1 MAQTPIAFDHH
12 PADPQV
18 GFDIG
23 WDHAHHGLVPPPAQ
37 LHEGNP
43 LYRGWQA
50 GKSCFGPRTRGASRL
65 VRQWL
70 QLRLHAWQ
78 RGRVFELAQ
87 VTPHYLGQLDVLRC
101 PITRRALQ
109 PGEASV
115 DRVCDAAG
123 YAAGNLALMSVQANR
138 AKGACGLHEAQACAR
153 QAQAAADGTLRG
165 LDAAAWERLSVL
177 ISFVTPL
184 PHVQAACL
192 PLLLQPPNRLRLL
205 NPVQG
210 LQALVTREL
219 GRPDGARRLRA
230 LTAWLPGDTLRL
242 DFYQF
247 LSALWPRLI
256 GAVQQ
261 DTPAAQRHTLED
273 AWRDALVNRRWQRFA
288 LQLDDA
294 LVDRLLQQGAGVAFA
309 STRTLLHERTTATE
323 GWALEAAGLA
333 RGAGVAL
340 RRPAAPA
347 SASARPIRA
356 RMAAS
361 RTRIADGHLPA

>member
-1 MAQTPIAFDHH
+1 MPQTQIAFDHH

-43 LYRGWQA
+43 VRQGWQA
-50 GKSCFGPRTRGASRL
+50 GKACFGTRTLGASRL

-87 VTPHYLGQLDVLRC
+87 VTPHYLGQLDVLQC
-101 PITRRALQ
+101 PITRQTLQ

-123 YAAGNLALMSVQANR
+123 YAAGNLALMSARANR
-138 AKGACGLHEAQACAR
+138 AKGAHGWQQAQDRAR
-153 QAQAAADGTLRG
+153 QAQAAADGGVLG
-165 LDAAAWERLSVL
+165 LDAAAWARLSVL

-184 PHVQAACL
+184 PHARAACV

-205 NPVQG
+205 NPIQG
-210 LQALVTREL
+210 LQALITREL

-230 LTAWLPGDTLRL
+230 LTAWLPGDALRL
-242 DFYQF
+242 DFHQF
-247 LSALWPRLI
+247 LTALWPRLI
-256 GAVQQ
+256 GATQQ

-309 STRTLLHERTTATE
+309 GTRMLLHERATATE
-323 GWALEAAGLA
+323 GWALETAGLA
-333 RGAGVAL
+333 RGAGVAP
-340 RRPAAPA
+340 RRPPAPLAGAAG
-347 SASARPIRA
+347 PIRA

-361 RTRIADGHLPA
+361 RTRTADGHLPA

>member
-1 MAQTPIAFDHH
+1 MAQTQIAFDPH

-37 LHEGNP
+37 LYEGNP
-43 LYRGWQA
+43 LWQGWQA
-50 GKSCFGPRTRGASRL
+50 GKACFGTRTLGASRL

-87 VTPHYLGQLDVLRC
+87 VTPHYLGQLDVLQC

-109 PGEASV
+109 PGEASL

-123 YAAGNLALMSVQANR
+123 YAAGNLALMSTQANR
-138 AKGACGLHEAQACAR
+138 AKGACGWQEAQARAQQAR
-153 QAQAAADGTLRG
+153 RAADGTVLG
-165 LDAAAWERLSVL
+165 LDADAWARLSVL

-184 PHVQAACL
+184 PHAQAACV

-205 NPVQG
+205 NPIQG

-230 LTAWLPGDTLRL
+230 LTDWLPGDALRL
-242 DFYQF
+242 DFHKF

-256 GAVQQ
+256 DAARQ
-261 DTPAAQRHTLED
+261 DTPVAQRHTLED
-273 AWRDALVNRRWQRFA
+273 AWRDARVNRRWQRFA
-288 LQLDDA
+288 LQLNEDT
-294 LVDRLLQQGAGVAFA
+294 VERLLQQGAGVAFA
-309 STRTLLHERTTATE
+309 STRTLLHERAAATE
-323 GWALEAAGLA
+323 GWALESAGLA
-333 RGAGVAL
+333 RGVVAAP
-340 RRPAAPA
+340 RRPLAP
-347 SASARPIRA
+347 RTGVRGPVPA

-361 RTRIADGHLPA
+361 RTRTADGHLPA